1 MKIRNRLSWLV
12 SLTAIVIF
20 FLFGWTIYQLDSQF
34 YFEGFYKRLE
44 DRLTMVE
51 IEYRDNPHEFENSNW
66 NDPLDAY
73 YEDKELAVVLDGD
86 GKELLREILNKEVDL
101 SLSGKEI
108 FRFQVDQK
116 QGVGKI
122 ISDEGI
128 KVALLVL
135 AADKD
140 GDDKLQFLKRS
151 LFIEGTIAIF
161 LLVLVMRFEIRRLL
175 MPLENKI
182 QRASKIS
189 GDRLNLRLQVN
200 NPEDE
205 IGKVALAFNQMLDRL
220 ETAFEAQKQFVRN
233 ASHEIK
239 NPLTAIKGEIEVLL
253 QKERSPKEYKASLS
267 IISSEANKLEIL
279 TNQLLDLEKANAMDE
294 IRNPK
299 IFSLEQTIL
308 EVAEKFS
315 PQLVKLSLT
324 DMENSC
330 SMEGN
335 SKLLQMAISNLVEN
349 GLKYSN
355 NHQVEIRLQSIQ
367 HQGIVTIIDHGVGIP
382 ASDLKKIFQ
391 PLYRASNARFIQGHG
406 IGLSLAKRIVELH
419 GGTIDLESKEQKGTK
434 VILTLPCIKF

>member
-382 ASDLKKIFQ
+382 TSDLKKIFQ

>member
-1 MKIRNRLSWLV
+1 
-12 SLTAIVIF
+12 
-20 FLFGWTIYQLDSQF
+20 
-34 YFEGFYKRLE
+34 
-44 DRLTMVE
+44 
-51 IEYRDNPHEFENSNW
+51 
-66 NDPLDAY
+66 
-73 YEDKELAVVLDGD
+73 
-86 GKELLREILNKEVDL
+86 
-101 SLSGKEI
+101 
-108 FRFQVDQK
+108 VDQK

-382 ASDLKKIFQ
+382 TSDLKKIFQ

>member
-86 GKELLREILNKEVDL
+86 GKELLREILNKELDL

-434 VILTLPCIKF
+434 VIITLPCIKF

>member
-434 VILTLPCIKF
+434 VIITLPCIKF

>member
-12 SLTAIVIF
+12 SLTAIGIF
-20 FLFGWTIYQLDSQF
+20 FLFGWTIYQLDSRF

-44 DRLTMVE
+44 ERLTMVE
-51 IEYRDNPHEFENSNW
+51 MEYKENPHEFENRNW
-66 NDPLDAY
+66 NDPLDVY
-73 YEDKELAVVLDGD
+73 YEDIELAVALDEE
-86 GKELLREILNKEVDL
+86 GKALLGEIFNGEWEMP
-101 SLSGKEI
+101 LSGKDI

-122 ISDEGI
+122 IFDGGN
-128 KVALLVL
+128 KVVLLVL

-151 LFIEGTIAIF
+151 LFIEGAIAIL
-161 LLVLVMRFEIRRLL
+161 LLVFVMRLEIRRLL
-175 MPLENKI
+175 MPLETKI

-189 GDRLNLRLQVN
+189 ADRLNLRLQVK

-253 QKERSPKEYKASLS
+253 QRERSPDEYIAALS
-267 IISSEANKLEIL
+267 IISNEANRLEVL

-294 IRNPK
+294 ISNPEVFSIEQI
-299 IFSLEQTIL
+299 IF
-308 EVAEKFS
+308 EVVEKFP
-315 PQLVKLSLT
+315 PQLVKLSLEAV
-324 DMENSC
+324 DKSC
-330 SMEGN
+330 YIEGN
-335 SKLLQMAISNLVEN
+335 PKLLEMALYNLVEN

-355 NHQVEIRLQSIQ
+355 NLQVEIKFTWIQ
-367 HQGIVTIIDHGVGIP
+367 NRGIITIIDQGVGIP
-382 ASDLKKIFQ
+382 AQELKKIFQ
-391 PLYRASNARFIQGHG
+391 PLYRASNALIVKGHG
-406 IGLSLAKRIVELH
+406 IGLSLAKRIIDLH
-419 GGTIDLESKEQKGTK
+419 KGTLSLESKAQEGTR
-434 VILTLPCIKF
+434 VTVSLPCI

>member
-86 GKELLREILNKEVDL
+86 GKELLREILNKELDL

-253 QKERSPKEYKASLS
+253 QKERSPKEYKEALS

-434 VILTLPCIKF
+434 VIITLPCIKF

>member
-253 QKERSPKEYKASLS
+253 QKERSPKEYKAALS

-299 IFSLEQTIL
+299 VFSLEQTIL

-434 VILTLPCIKF
+434 VIITLPCIKF